1 MAATTEG
8 IAEVAGLVHDEALA
22 LRGARIF
29 VTGATGFYGRWL
41 LELLAFLNDRH
52 ALQLAVHGLSRNPDA
67 FAQRA
72 PELAAHPMITWHR
85 GDVNALSASPTGSL
99 THVLHLAAE
108 TDARLYDADPVS
120 EVMTSVE
127 GSRRVAQIARAS
139 SASRVLFASSGAVY
153 GPQPLD
159 VDRLSEQV
167 RLGPE
172 PTSTVAAHAYGQGK
186 RMAETLLC
194 LEATRAGSPFS
205 VSLARGFAFS
215 GAHLALDRHFAIGNF
230 VRDAHAGGP
239 VVVGGDGTPLRSYLD
254 GADLARWLLV
264 LLVRGGAQRAYNVGS
279 DDAVSIA
286 SLAEEAAAFTGV
298 PVVVRGGPPPAG
310 PVARYVPSIE
320 RARRELG
327 LDVSVPRR
335 ESLARM
341 FRALGRRVD

>member
-1 MAATTEG
+1 M
-8 IAEVAGLVHDEALA
+8 L
-22 LRGARIF
+22 
-29 VTGATGFYGRWL
+29 
-41 LELLAFLNDRH
+41 
-52 ALQLAVHGLSRNPDA
+52 
-67 FAQRA
+67 
-72 PELAAHPMITWHR
+72 TWHR
-85 GDVNALSASPTGSL
+85 GDVNVLTDAPAASL

-108 TDARLYDADPVS
+108 TDARLYDANPVA

-127 GSRRVAQIARAS
+127 GSRRIAQIARAS
-139 SASRVLFASSGAVY
+139 AAARVLFASSGAVY
-153 GPQPLD
+153 GPQPTDMDCLAED
-159 VDRLSEQV
+159 V
-167 RLGPE
+167 RLAPE
-172 PTSTVAAHAYGQGK
+172 PTSTLAAHAYGQGK

-194 LEATRAGSPFS
+194 LEASRTGSPFS

-279 DDAVSIA
+279 DDVVSIA

-310 PVARYVPSIE
+310 PPSRYVPSIE
-320 RARRELG
+320 RARSELG
-327 LDVSVPRR
+327 LEVSVPRR

-341 FRALGRRVD
+341 FRALGRHVD